1 MIIKYIAIDKTVK
14 DAFRDFCISNF
25 PGRIIE
31 CNDFDDYIRVQEGNH
46 FKDYLHYE
54 YGKNKQVQLH
64 IEFDEKEEN
73 DIFYQILSS
82 FGGCKNLSFVSRQKG
97 YYEWGTLNNPQNQ
110 TFDVTQQI
118 SSTSNDIQPVLEQFY
133 ELQKEV
139 EPYLRKIEFFIRKYW
154 NF

>member
-1 MIIKYIAIDKTVK
+1 MAIDKTVK

-31 CNDFDDYIRVQEGNH
+31 CNDFDDYIRVQAGNH

-73 DIFYQILSS
+73 DCFYKVLSS

-97 YYEWGTLNNPQNQ
+97 YYEWG
-110 TFDVTQQI
+110 
-118 SSTSNDIQPVLEQFY
+118 
-133 ELQKEV
+133 
-139 EPYLRKIEFFIRKYW
+139 
-154 NF
+154 NFK

>member
-31 CNDFDDYIRVQEGNH
+31 CNDFDDYIRVQAGNH
-46 FKDYLHYE
+46 FKDCLHYE
-54 YGKNKQVQLH
+54 YGKNKQLQLH

-73 DIFYQILSS
+73 DIFCQILSS

-97 YYEWGTLNNPQNQ
+97 YYEWGTLKNPQNQ

-118 SSTSNDIQPVLEQFY
+118 PGPSNMQLIFDQFY

>member
-31 CNDFDDYIRVQEGNH
+31 CNDSDDYIRVQAGNH
-46 FKDYLHYE
+46 FKDCLHYE
-54 YGKNKQVQLH
+54 YGKNKQLQLH

-82 FGGCKNLSFVSRQKG
+82 FGGCKNLSFVSSQKG
-97 YYEWGTLNNPQNQ
+97 YYEWGTLNNHQNL
-110 TFDVTQQI
+110 TFDVTKQI

-139 EPYLRKIEFFIRKYW
+139 EPYLRKIEFFIKKYW

>member
-1 MIIKYIAIDKTVK
+1 MAINKTVK
-14 DAFRDFCISNF
+14 DSFRDFCMNNF

-31 CNDFDDYIRVQEGNH
+31 CNDFDDYIRVQAGNH

-54 YGKNKQVQLH
+54 YRNNKQVQFH

-73 DIFYQILSS
+73 DYFYQVLSS
-82 FGGCKNLSFVSRQKG
+82 FDDCKNLNFEHNQKG
-97 YYEWGTLNNPQNQ
+97 YYEWGTLNNHQKLVFN
-110 TFDVTQQI
+110 VTQQI
-118 SSTSNDIQPVLEQFY
+118 SSTSNDIQPVLKQFY

-139 EPYLRKIEFFIRKYW
+139 EPSLRKIEFFIRKYW

>member
-1 MIIKYIAIDKTVK
+1 MIL
-14 DAFRDFCISNF
+14 N
-25 PGRIIE
+25 
-31 CNDFDDYIRVQEGNH
+31 YIRVQVGNH

-54 YGKNKQVQLH
+54 YRNNKQVQFH

-73 DIFYQILSS
+73 DCFYKVLSS

-97 YYEWGTLNNPQNQ
+97 YYEWGTLNNRQNL
-110 TFDVTQQI
+110 TFDVTKQI

-139 EPYLRKIEFFIRKYW
+139 EPSLRKIEFFIKKYW

>member
-1 MIIKYIAIDKTVK
+1 MAIDKTVK
-14 DAFRDFCISNF
+14 DAFRDFCTNNF

-31 CNDFDDYIRVQEGNH
+31 CNDFDDYIRVQAGNY

-54 YGKNKQVQLH
+54 YRNNKQVQFH

-73 DIFYQILSS
+73 DYFYQVLSS
-82 FGGCKNLSFVSRQKG
+82 FDDCKNLNFVSGQKG
-97 YYEWGTLNNPQNQ
+97 YYGWGTLNNHQKLVFN
-110 TFDVTQQI
+110 VTQQI
-118 SSTSNDIQPVLEQFY
+118 SSTSNDIQPVLKQFY

-139 EPYLRKIEFFIRKYW
+139 EPSLRKIDFFIRKYW

>member
-31 CNDFDDYIRVQEGNH
+31 CNDSDDYIRVQAGNH
-46 FKDYLHYE
+46 FIDYLHYE

-73 DIFYQILSS
+73 DIFCQILSS

-97 YYEWGTLNNPQNQ
+97 YYEWGTLNNHQKLVFNI
-110 TFDVTQQI
+110 TQQI
-118 SSTSNDIQPVLEQFY
+118 SNTNDIQPIFKQFY

>member
-1 MIIKYIAIDKTVK
+1 MAIDKTVK

-31 CNDFDDYIRVQEGNH
+31 CNDFDDYIRVQAGNH

-73 DIFYQILSS
+73 DIFYQILSY
-82 FGGCKNLSFVSRQKG
+82 FGGCKNLSFDSSQKD
-97 YYEWGTLNNPQNQ
+97 YYRWGTLNNPQNQ

-118 SSTSNDIQPVLEQFY
+118 SSTSNDIQPVLKQFY

>member
-1 MIIKYIAIDKTVK
+1 MAIDKTVK
-14 DAFRDFCISNF
+14 DAFRDFCTNNF

-31 CNDFDDYIRVQEGNH
+31 CNDFDDYIRVQAGNH

-73 DIFYQILSS
+73 DYFYQVLSS
-82 FGGCKNLSFVSRQKG
+82 FDNCKNLNFEHNQKG
-97 YYEWGTLNNPQNQ
+97 YYEWGTLNNHQKLVFN
-110 TFDVTQQI
+110 VTQQI
-118 SSTSNDIQPVLEQFY
+118 SSTSNDIQPVLKQFY

-139 EPYLRKIEFFIRKYW
+139 EPSLRKIDFFIRKYW

>member
-1 MIIKYIAIDKTVK
+1 MAIDKTVK
-14 DAFRDFCISNF
+14 DSFRDFCMNNF

-31 CNDFDDYIRVQEGNH
+31 CNDFDDYIRVQAGNH

-54 YGKNKQVQLH
+54 YRNNKQVQFH

-73 DIFYQILSS
+73 DYFYQVLSS
-82 FGGCKNLSFVSRQKG
+82 FDDCKNLSFVSSQKG
-97 YYEWGTLNNPQNQ
+97 YYGWGTLNNHQNQ

-118 SSTSNDIQPVLEQFY
+118 SSTSNDIQPVLKQFY
-133 ELQKEV
+133 ELQKAI
-139 EPYLRKIEFFIRKYW
+139 EPSLRKIDFFIRKYW

>member
-1 MIIKYIAIDKTVK
+1 MAIDKTVK
-14 DAFRDFCISNF
+14 DSFRDFCMNNF

-31 CNDFDDYIRVQEGNH
+31 CNDFDDYIMVQAGNH

-54 YGKNKQVQLH
+54 YGKNRQVQLH

-73 DIFYQILSS
+73 DYFYQVLSS
-82 FGGCKNLSFVSRQKG
+82 FDDCKNLSFVSGQKG
-97 YYEWGTLNNPQNQ
+97 YYGWGTLNNHQNL
-110 TFDVTQQI
+110 TFDVTQQV
-118 SSTSNDIQPVLEQFY
+118 SSTSNDIQPVLKQFY

>member
-1 MIIKYIAIDKTVK
+1 MAIDKTVK

-31 CNDFDDYIRVQEGNH
+31 CNDFDDYIRVQAGNH

-64 IEFDEKEEN
+64 IEFDEKEEI
-73 DIFYQILSS
+73 DIFCQILSS
-82 FGGCKNLSFVSRQKG
+82 FGGCIVSSQEG
-97 YYEWGTLNNPQNQ
+97 YYEWGTLKNPQNQ
-110 TFDVTQQI
+110 TFDVTKQI
-118 SSTSNDIQPVLEQFY
+118 SSTSNDIQPVLKQFY

>member
-1 MIIKYIAIDKTVK
+1 MAIDKTVK
-14 DAFRDFCISNF
+14 DSFRDFCTNNF

-46 FKDYLHYE
+46 FKDCLHYE
-54 YGKNKQVQLH
+54 YGKNEQLQLH

-73 DIFYQILSS
+73 DCFYKVLSS
-82 FGGCKNLSFVSRQKG
+82 FGGYKNLSFVSSQKG
-97 YYEWGTLNNPQNQ
+97 YYEWGTLNNHQNL
-110 TFDVTQQI
+110 TFDVTQQV
-118 SSTSNDIQPVLEQFY
+118 SSTSNDIQPVLKQFY

-139 EPYLRKIEFFIRKYW
+139 EPYLRKIEFFIKKYW

>member
-31 CNDFDDYIRVQEGNH
+31 CNDSDDYIRVQAGNH
-46 FKDYLHYE
+46 FKDCLHYE
-54 YGKNKQVQLH
+54 YGKNKQLQLH

-73 DIFYQILSS
+73 DCFYKVLSS
-82 FGGCKNLSFVSRQKG
+82 FDDISKNLEFDHAKHD
-97 YYEWGTLNNPQNQ
+97 YYEWGHLNNPQNQ

-118 SSTSNDIQPVLEQFY
+118 SSTSNDIQPVLKQFY
-133 ELQKEV
+133 EL
-139 EPYLRKIEFFIRKYW
+139 
-154 NF
+154 